1 MKKDSLK
8 KTTQNIIKN
17 GRGLLAADESN
28 GTMGKRLADIGVENT
43 EENRRAFREILFT
56 TPGFEE
62 YCGGVILYEETL
74 TQKTSNGK
82 PFVELLSEKG
92 IVPGIKVDC
101 GAHPLANSHGEMI
114 TEGLDGLR
122 ERFGHYYHAGA
133 RFAKWRAVIEI
144 DEAGRPSGQA
154 IHANA
159 EALARYAALAQ
170 EAGIVPIVE
179 PEVLM
184 DGDHTIERCDL
195 VTREVLETVFDYLL
209 LHRVELD
216 GLLLK
221 PNMVISGKQCE
232 QETPR
237 DERAED
243 VATKTVHCLRDN
255 VPSDVPGIVFLSGGQ
270 GEVEATENL
279 QAINSIEGGKPWVL
293 SFSYGRALQ
302 QGALKT
308 WQGKAENIQ
317 ACQQTFLHRA
327 HMNWLAAHG
336 NYSQEIESK
345 KTKLSA

>member
-1 MKKDSLK
+1 MTQETLQSIAQQIVKD
-8 KTTQNIIKN
+8 

-43 EENRRAFREILFT
+43 EENRRAYREALFT
-56 TPGFEE
+56 TPSFED

-74 TQKTSNGK
+74 GQSTADGK
-82 PFVELLSEKG
+82 AFPQLLTEKG
-92 IVPGIKVDC
+92 VVPGIKVDK
-101 GAHPLANSHGEMI
+101 GAKPLAGSQGEFV

-122 ERFGHYYHAGA
+122 ERFAGYYKAGA

-159 EALARYAALAQ
+159 EALARYAALSQ

-209 LHRVELD
+209 LHRVQLD
-216 GLLLK
+216 GILLK
-221 PNMVISGKQCE
+221 PNMVIAGKKSNTQ
-232 QETPR
+232 P
-237 DERAED
+237 DA
-243 VATKTVHCLRDN
+243 ANIAAKTIACFQDN
-255 VPSDVPGIVFLSGGQ
+255 VPADVPGIVFLSGGQ

-279 QAINSIEGGKPWVL
+279 QAMNALNAEKPWVL

-302 QGALKT
+302 QGALKA
-308 WQGKAENIQ
+308 WQGKPENVK
-317 ACQQTFLHRA
+317 ACQEAFLHRA
-327 HMNWLAAHG
+327 HMNWLAANG
-336 NYSQEIESK
+336 NYDDAAEK
-345 KTKLSA
+345 KQTKLSA